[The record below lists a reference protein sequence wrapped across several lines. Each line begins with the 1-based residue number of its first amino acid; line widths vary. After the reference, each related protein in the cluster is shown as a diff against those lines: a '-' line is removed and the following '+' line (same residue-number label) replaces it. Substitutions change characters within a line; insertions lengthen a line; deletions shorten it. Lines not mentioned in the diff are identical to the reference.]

1 MTIWNFLTFFR
12 TVVAKLLTLG
22 VRYGS
27 ISTPVYELSEVALC
41 KPVAVVVSPLVLA
54 LWVKHGSIN

>member
-1 MTIWNFLTFFR
+1 MTIWYFLTFFR

-22 VRYGS
+22 VRDSS

-41 KPVAVVVSPLVLA
+41 EPAAVVVSPLILA
-54 LWVKHGSIN
+54 LWVKHGFIN